1 MSSPLYARPCCNIKT
16 CSRWQAN
23 VTVSVSR
30 SVAMLRCQPLCSLQ
44 ATAAWAPSVASTNLQ
59 QFRSGPRPTHRIN
72 AHNLNWV
79 SVHARGREK
88 CGLSLWDL
96 AQPTRHIPSHNAA
109 LSTATLNPQWKTE
122 EESWGSET
130 EDECD
135 NSTCNFDVPSKKKSE
150 AAWLDEIDLLT
161 ESWWLLPL
169 QCLAFYLADE
179 QSTSVNLTWFNS
191 SANYQGLY
199 RVNLVCFG

>member
-1 MSSPLYARPCCNIKT
+1 MSSPLYARPCCSIKT
-16 CSRWQAN
+16 CSLWQAN

-79 SVHARGREK
+79 SVHATARGRKK

-96 AQPTRHIPSHNAA
+96 ARPTRHIPSHNAA
-109 LSTATLNPQWKTE
+109 LSTAAPNPTVE
-122 EESWGSET
+122 DRRGILRM

-135 NSTCNFDVPSKKKSE
+135 SNTYNFDATFKNVP
-150 AAWLDEIDLLT
+150 
-161 ESWWLLPL
+161 
-169 QCLAFYLADE
+169 
-179 QSTSVNLTWFNS
+179 
-191 SANYQGLY
+191 
-199 RVNLVCFG
+199 